1 MALWNKLFARRIAR
15 HRRCRFLRLMLEKL
29 EPRDCPA
36 VQAFFAGGVLTVV
49 GDEGNN
55 VIDLFQPQDRVVEV
69 VGDGETWVFKDVD
82 EVIVDAGDGGD
93 ELRYSK
99 PKEIVVVGSKIN
111 MHLGPGEDLVQ
122 LSDGVIIDAPRSAP
136 STMSVSIDLGTGEDE
151 LSLAMGNTD
160 LLDVALGSD
169 DGNDRVHLSHT
180 IGLRHEHTRPE
191 SIVRMDLAGSG
202 TLVDVDFDNIEQ
214 VDLSI
219 VSQPVPGEP
228 AAGGA
233 VFVHWHVF
241 GHDSTFIGRNDG
253 FVQMISA
260 SSGGSAGGVSPT
272 SLSFSATAGGAIPSS
287 SASVKLALGSDDDTV
302 SMLSDNV
309 DLQLAA
315 DLGAGDDSF
324 AGNYRL
330 ANGSETVV
338 DVEGGAGRDA
348 IADTAEFNA
357 GDQVIDFSALFQNTQ
372 AGEVVNLDLRNAPV
386 SGDLSVR
393 AAVTGESDA
402 SRISTH
408 LVPWQDVRNDDLLLV
423 DVVSFEQVDLR
434 LETNPKSDRPE
445 LVDLA
450 AITYYDPAMTSVH
463 LADRDDGVRLETM
476 SWSEVHLGYETL
488 EPTSPTP
495 DPGALVSVR
504 ANSTVGYSGP
514 HTRVLLDDG
523 DDGLHVQ
530 AANFNDT
537 RLTLEATNP
546 SPILPDRPEKLD
558 LNGVSFSPAAG
569 SQGPGEFVVPSLVK
583 LDVHPSMLQA
593 ELLIESSGPGSALVT
608 GQLPAAA
615 GSDQRPRFVSKLSV
629 VDDDALTQPLQTVT
643 LSGSGSDPSLPALD
657 VDTSLAGAAEYE
669 LENEAEF
676 IPVVRFAVNAP
687 DQQAALKVTPRD
699 TAAGISATPAVK
711 LKSFANSTFKSLSLD
726 LTTGDEDDLVDA
738 TARGWDQ
745 VTNKMYTGGGDDL
758 IGWNFVHG
766 DNDPSAPTVASHH
779 KGVDVWASIDAGG
792 GNDAISFVNADANSL
807 ELILSAG
814 LGDDNVTVHGQS
826 SDPSVFVRDPKSSG
840 MVIDLGDGTNQL
852 KLVTSGFDEVTE
864 DLRGGLGSDRIE
876 VADRAL
882 PSYNFQLSQIHHTI
896 RTGDGDD
903 IVLNESEG
911 RQIVDTLIDLGS
923 GNDAMGT
930 RWGTAFSATTARLN
944 VAVLLGPGSDQAE
957 LDALGFGRIAL
968 VIYTGPAGNGR
979 DLISGSILLSPT
991 DKLRRIRRTA
1001 DGRQDLL
1008 ELFVSAA
1015 YDVQLSSD
1023 ETTFYVLIG
1032 TPPPK

>member
-1 MALWNKLFARRIAR
+1 
-15 HRRCRFLRLMLEKL
+15 
-29 EPRDCPA
+29 
-36 VQAFFAGGVLTVV
+36 
-49 GDEGNN
+49 
-55 VIDLFQPQDRVVEV
+55 
-69 VGDGETWVFKDVD
+69 
-82 EVIVDAGDGGD
+82 
-93 ELRYSK
+93 
-99 PKEIVVVGSKIN
+99 
-111 MHLGPGEDLVQ
+111 
-122 LSDGVIIDAPRSAP
+122 
-136 STMSVSIDLGTGEDE
+136 
-151 LSLAMGNTD
+151 
-160 LLDVALGSD
+160 
-169 DGNDRVHLSHT
+169 
-180 IGLRHEHTRPE
+180 
-191 SIVRMDLAGSG
+191 
-202 TLVDVDFDNIEQ
+202 
-214 VDLSI
+214 
-219 VSQPVPGEP
+219 
-228 AAGGA
+228 
-233 VFVHWHVF
+233 
-241 GHDSTFIGRNDG
+241 
-253 FVQMISA
+253 
-260 SSGGSAGGVSPT
+260 
-272 SLSFSATAGGAIPSS
+272 
-287 SASVKLALGSDDDTV
+287 
-302 SMLSDNV
+302 
-309 DLQLAA
+309 
-315 DLGAGDDSF
+315 
-324 AGNYRL
+324 
-330 ANGSETVV
+330 
-338 DVEGGAGRDA
+338 
-348 IADTAEFNA
+348 
-357 GDQVIDFSALFQNTQ
+357 
-372 AGEVVNLDLRNAPV
+372 
-386 SGDLSVR
+386 
-393 AAVTGESDA
+393 
-402 SRISTH
+402 
-408 LVPWQDVRNDDLLLV
+408 
-423 DVVSFEQVDLR
+423 
-434 LETNPKSDRPE
+434 
-445 LVDLA
+445 
-450 AITYYDPAMTSVH
+450 
-463 LADRDDGVRLETM
+463 
-476 SWSEVHLGYETL
+476 VHLGYETL
-488 EPTSPTP
+488 EPTIPTA
-495 DPGALVSVR
+495 DPGALVKV
-504 ANSTVGYSGP
+504 NMISTMNYSGP

-629 VDDDALTQPLQTVT
+629 VDDDALTAPLQTVT
-643 LSGSGSDPSLPALD
+643 LSGGGSDPWLPALD

-766 DNDPSAPTVASHH
+766 DNDPSAPSVASHQ

-807 ELILSAG
+807 ELFLSAG
-814 LGDDNVTVHGQS
+814 QGDDNVTVHGQS

-882 PSYNFQLSQIHHTI
+882 PNYSFQISQIHHSI

-903 IVLNESEG
+903 IVLIDSDG
-911 RQIVDTLIDLGS
+911 RQIVDAFIDLGS
-923 GNDAMGT
+923 GNDVMGT

-968 VIYTGPAGNGR
+968 VIYTGPAGDGR